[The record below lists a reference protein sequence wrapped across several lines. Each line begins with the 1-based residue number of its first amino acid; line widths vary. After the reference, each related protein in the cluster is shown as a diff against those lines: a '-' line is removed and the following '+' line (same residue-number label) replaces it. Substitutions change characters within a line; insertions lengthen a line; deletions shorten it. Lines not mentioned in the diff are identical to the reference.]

1 MSRIYV
7 HSLDAPMGFGK
18 YASRTLRSVSNDD
31 PSYVVWCAENL
42 DGFAFDTE
50 AADYARGA
58 IPGMGYM
65 NVADEESRGCF
76 AHKGYG
82 SRYDDEEEIESV
94 DDDGYDDPY
103 DIDYSCYDDQLD
115 PDQQDKEFWDQF

>member
-1 MSRIYV
+1 MSRTYV

-18 YASRTLRSVSNDD
+18 YASRTLRSVIDDD
-31 PSYVVWCAENL
+31 PSYVEWCASNL
-42 DGFAFDTE
+42 DGFAFDAE

-58 IPGMGYM
+58 IPGLGYI
-65 NVADEESRGCF
+65 NVAEEKYSSGFARRGSSR
-76 AHKGYG
+76 
-82 SRYDDEEEIESV
+82 RYDEEEDIESV
-94 DDDGYDDPY
+94 DDDGWDDPY